1 MHATDFGMQ
10 GGANRNG
17 SAAVAQCSK
26 AVSLRV
32 RIKIK
37 IHCLIRMNMSIMWG
51 NSQRSSPS
59 AASGITYDRSIAS
72 KGRLETAKNGSR
84 KLLFE

>member
-17 SAAVAQCSK
+17 SAAVAQCSM

-32 RIKIK
+32 RIKIKIK

-72 KGRLETAKNGSR
+72 KG
-84 KLLFE
+84 